1 MSDGH
6 KETIEELLELKRKLT
21 SGRCLEEWR
30 CRGVEARAPRAVRGQ
45 VLVVLF
51 SVSNKHSIPRLP
63 IHSLILL
70 LTHSLIPCFQQTP
83 NPLFPTNTP
92 NPLPLLRRRRMS
104 DLVRLRLDRLQRVP
118 HLRRDGLLLL
128 TRPHNPHLLARPLA
142 LAHHR
147 HGRVDSLL
155 APKRS
160 VTHSRIA
167 FPLCVVSLDQGVGR
181 CL

>member
-1 MSDGH
+1 
-6 KETIEELLELKRKLT
+6 
-21 SGRCLEEWR
+21 
-30 CRGVEARAPRAVRGQ
+30 
-45 VLVVLF
+45 
-51 SVSNKHSIPRLP
+51 
-63 IHSLILL
+63 
-70 LTHSLIPCFQQTP
+70 
-83 NPLFPTNTP
+83 
-92 NPLPLLRRRRMS
+92 MS

-181 CL
+181 CLWLDRGLEFRIIRNGDRFFLSQQSARGEQLERDLS